1 MGAVSPVPFANREF
15 LDKVENQVIIPT
27 VKGLR
32 KEGIDYSGFI
42 FFGLISVKG
51 DPYVIEYNCR
61 LGDPET
67 EVIMPRLKS
76 DILELFDGI
85 ATNTLSERDVEI
97 DLRSAATVMLVSGG
111 YPENYEKNKEITMG
125 GFDEKSMVFHAGT
138 SIKNNKIV
146 TNGGRVVA
154 VTSYGKNLETA
165 INTSYNNIS
174 QIKFENQYFRKDIGR
189 DVTSKN

>member
-1 MGAVSPVPFANREF
+1 
-15 LDKVENQVIIPT
+15 
-27 VKGLR
+27 
-32 KEGIDYSGFI
+32 
-42 FFGLISVKG
+42 
-51 DPYVIEYNCR
+51 
-61 LGDPET
+61 
-67 EVIMPRLKS
+67 MPRLKS

-138 SIKNNKIV
+138 SIKNNKVV